1 MKEIYDD
8 YLNNKIKL
16 DNISFLSLIS
26 FIIVISGMIGWIYEF
41 IFYYFDQGMDKFY
54 FQGGNFLPWIN
65 IYAYGALI
73 VWFLTYRYKKN
84 PVKVFLVSCL
94 STGLLEYISGYFILK
109 LLHVRYW
116 DYNKE
121 ILNFG
126 NIDGFICLR
135 SVLLFGIACL
145 FLVYFVIP
153 LLYTLYFNMNK
164 KVFIIIGLS
173 LVSIVLIDEIYN
185 LIFTKVFDLPS
196 AEFLYKKLG
205 FHYMN

>member
-1 MKEIYDD
+1 MKYDD
-8 YLNNKIKL
+8 YINNKIKL
-16 DNISFLSLIS
+16 NQIDFLALIS
-26 FIIVISGMIGWIYEF
+26 LVIVISGIIGWVYEF
-41 IFYYFDQGMDKFY
+41 IFYFFDQGMDKFY

-65 IYAYGALI
+65 IYAIGALI
-73 VWFLTYRYKKN
+73 VWFLTYKHKKN
-84 PVKVFLVSCL
+84 PVKVFLISCL
-94 STGLLEYISGYFILK
+94 STGLLEYISGYLILK
-109 LLHVRYW
+109 ILHVRYW

-145 FLVYFVIP
+145 FLIYVVIP
-153 LLYTLYFNMNK
+153 LLYKLHAKMNNK
-164 KVFIIIGLS
+164 LFLIISFS

-185 LIFTKVFDLPS
+185 LVFTRLFNLPS
-196 AEFLYKKLG
+196 AEFLYKKIG